1 MLENILI
8 AYYSFTEPTISGLN
22 SWIASFINLF
32 PSIVLG
38 VVMFTVALKLI
49 TFPLDFYSRA
59 SMRRNSLKMEQMRP
73 QLEKLQQQYADDKQT
88 YQMKMAALYK
98 KEGYSMFGACL
109 PSIITL
115 VFFIIVLQAFN
126 TYSIYQNIAYL
137 YNMNTAFNSVVED
150 GVESVQGYI
159 SREDGKLVIDDDAIY
174 TAVVQQKGEIV
185 SGEEIVLETEGQP
198 DIIVRY
204 VLNETDGE
212 GNVQNYVS
220 YETENGYIE
229 YFKQIRV
236 NEDGSYSYSIDYA
249 TTRLI
254 LDKFKGNTSVLNEAG
269 QTFAEY
275 FAAASAEDSS
285 LSEAAA
291 AEKFFQDAQ
300 QTRSAEKY
308 REEEESFLWIKNI
321 WMPDTPFQHPVYE
334 DYNAFNSKYRLGN
347 YTSDPG
353 QYDNLTA
360 KLSSEKKQVNGYFI
374 LVILTAGTS
383 LLMQWISTRG
393 QKAQLELQS
402 VDGQGQRTQK
412 MMMWIM
418 PILMGFFALMYTA
431 AFSIYI
437 IMSSVVSILT
447 TLLINKV
454 VDVRFKKMLE
464 AEANGTAKPKKRRAK
479 VKEELPSKG
488 KVRRE
493 KGAKPDKDARIVK
506 KVVLERIEHGVDD
519 KDKDK
524 NADADEGRSDE

>member
-22 SWIASFINLF
+22 SWIAWFINLF

-185 SGEEIVLETEGQP
+185 SGEEIVLETEGQR

-220 YETENGYIE
+220 YETEKGYIE

-236 NEDGSYSYSIDYA
+236 NEDGSYAYSIDYA
-249 TTRLI
+249 STRLI

-269 QTFAEY
+269 DTFSVYYGKALK
-275 FAAASAEDSS
+275 EDSS
-285 LSEAAA
+285 LTEDAA
-291 AEKFFQDAQ
+291 AETFFLDAQ

-308 REEEESFLWIKNI
+308 REEEESFLWIKNV

-353 QYDNLTA
+353 QYANLTA

-524 NADADEGRSDE
+524 NADAEEGRSDE

>member
-159 SREDGKLVIDDDAIY
+159 SREDGKLVIDDAAIY
-174 TAVVQQKGEIV
+174 TAVVQQKGKIV
-185 SGEEIVLETEGQP
+185 SGEEIVLETEGQS

-212 GNVQNYVS
+212 GNVQKYVS

-236 NEDGSYSYSIDYA
+236 NEEGSYTYSIDYA
-249 TTRLI
+249 STDLI
-254 LDKFKGNTSVLNEAG
+254 LDKFKENTSVLNEAG

-275 FAAASAEDSS
+275 YAAEKEKDPS
-285 LSEAAA
+285 LTEAAA
-291 AEKFFQDAQ
+291 AETFCLDAQ
-300 QTRSAEKY
+300 QARSAEKY
-308 REEEESFLWIKNI
+308 REEEEGFLWIKNI
-321 WMPDTPFQHPVYE
+321 WMPDTPFQHPVYA
-334 DYNAFNSKYRLGN
+334 DYNAFNNKYRLGN

-353 QYDNLTA
+353 QYANLTD
-360 KLSSEKKQVNGYFI
+360 KLSSEKEQVNGYFI
-374 LVILTAGTS
+374 LVLLTAGSS

>member
-159 SREDGKLVIDDDAIY
+159 SREDGKLVIDDAAVY
-174 TAVVQQKGEIV
+174 TAVVQQEGENV

-198 DIIVRY
+198 DIVVRY

-249 TTRLI
+249 STRLI
-254 LDKFKGNTSVLNEAG
+254 LDKFKGNTSVLNERRKN
-269 QTFAEY
+269 F
-275 FAAASAEDSS
+275 S
-285 LSEAAA
+285 
-291 AEKFFQDAQ
+291 K
-300 QTRSAEKY
+300 TRSRPVLRKSTARK
-308 REEEESFLWIKNI
+308 RKVFCGSKTSGCPI
-321 WMPDTPFQHPVYE
+321 PPSSTPFMKITMLSTANTGWEIIRPTPGSTTISPP
-334 DYNAFNSKYRLGN
+334 NSL
-347 YTSDPG
+347 
-353 QYDNLTA
+353 
-360 KLSSEKKQVNGYFI
+360 
-374 LVILTAGTS
+374 
-383 LLMQWISTRG
+383 
-393 QKAQLELQS
+393 
-402 VDGQGQRTQK
+402 
-412 MMMWIM
+412 
-418 PILMGFFALMYTA
+418 
-431 AFSIYI
+431 
-437 IMSSVVSILT
+437 
-447 TLLINKV
+447 
-454 VDVRFKKMLE
+454 
-464 AEANGTAKPKKRRAK
+464 PK
-479 VKEELPSKG
+479 
-488 KVRRE
+488 
-493 KGAKPDKDARIVK
+493 
-506 KVVLERIEHGVDD
+506 
-519 KDKDK
+519 
-524 NADADEGRSDE
+524 RSR